1 MMTAAMSLLTV
12 GCIALWWKKARW
24 VWLTVMLALVVGVA
38 IFVQDVDFSSN
49 LGIQL

>member
-12 GCIALWWKKARW
+12 GCIALWWKKSRW
-24 VWLTVMLALVVGVA
+24 AWWTVVLALVIGVV